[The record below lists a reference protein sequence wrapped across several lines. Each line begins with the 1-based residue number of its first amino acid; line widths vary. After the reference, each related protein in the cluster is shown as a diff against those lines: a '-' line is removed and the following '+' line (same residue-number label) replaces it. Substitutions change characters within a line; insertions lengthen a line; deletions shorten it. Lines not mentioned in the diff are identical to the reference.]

1 MHAKDLLS
9 TATPVP
15 AGPVQPC
22 TGPNLQGFSARG
34 VAFPPRYT
42 KVSARVTLW
51 GMRLSSLTVL
61 FGLVLSC
68 AIQAQSAQAQSA
80 RTESAQLRNLCSPGS
95 LPNAARNVAVV
106 RHELHGVAVGELDPV
121 VPAAVATQLLRLK
134 DALSQAAAAAMA
146 CSSSSATAESLQD
159 TLATAL
165 HANLSHAEE
174 TVLVTPAHKDL
185 GAYGSDLQVQVLPLS
200 NVPMTLE
207 IDFRYGVECG
217 DDNLLLI
224 YRRNTTAAG
233 EWKEV
238 LRWDAPAYRNVGD
251 AFGDFVLLTPL
262 VGLPNSPNWRA
273 AVAHGHPGCS
283 TTDRSSRFDLDLL
296 QPTADPAHPA
306 VAWHLEQPY
315 RRGDTPRLATT
326 EDSLSFEMV
335 PPESENQKA
344 GKNAGGQPTAGTSAG
359 PGSPSVIYRYRFKAD
374 NQVHTIGAAPEA
386 LPSAA
391 QPETS
396 QSRTGQTASSTN
408 SPQ

>member
-1 MHAKDLLS
+1 
-9 TATPVP
+9 
-15 AGPVQPC
+15 
-22 TGPNLQGFSARG
+22 
-34 VAFPPRYT
+34 
-42 KVSARVTLW
+42 
-51 GMRLSSLTVL
+51 MRLSSLTVL
-61 FGLVLSC
+61 FGLALSC
-68 AIQAQSAQAQSA
+68 AAQTQPAQAQP
-80 RTESAQLRNLCSPGS
+80 AQLQNLCSPGS
-95 LPNAARNVAVV
+95 LPNAARSVAVI
-106 RHELHGVAVGELDPV
+106 RHELHGVAVGELDPA
-121 VPAAVATQLLRLK
+121 VPATVATQLRRLK
-134 DALSQAAAAAMA
+134 DALSQAATAAVA
-146 CSSSSATAESLQD
+146 CSSPSATAESLQD

-165 HANLSHAEE
+165 HANLSDADE

-200 NVPMTLE
+200 NAPMTLE

-224 YRRNTTAAG
+224 YRRNAAATSGWG
-233 EWKEV
+233 EI

-262 VGLPNSPNWRA
+262 TGLPNSPNWRA
-273 AVAHGHPGCS
+273 VVAHGHPGCS
-283 TTDRSSRFDLDLL
+283 TTDRNSYFDLDLL

-335 PPESENQKA
+335 PPEPEKQKA
-344 GKNAGGQPTAGTSAG
+344 GKNAGGQQTANTSAS
-359 PGSPSVIYRYRFKAD
+359 PRSPSVIYRYRFTAD

-396 QSRTGQTASSTN
+396 QPRTGQTASSTN